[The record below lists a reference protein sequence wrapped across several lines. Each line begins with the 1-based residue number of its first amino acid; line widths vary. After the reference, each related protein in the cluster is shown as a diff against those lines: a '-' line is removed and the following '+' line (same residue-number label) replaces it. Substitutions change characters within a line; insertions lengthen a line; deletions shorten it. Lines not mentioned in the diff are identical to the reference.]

1 MSGIDDE
8 NPFGVSHLVMSYHVI
23 HQVLVRKEKSVEDIL
38 IFLLKYVQIQEMIW
52 NLNENT
58 NEACEI

>member
-8 NPFGVSHLVMSYHVI
+8 NPFGVSHFAMSYHVI
-23 HQVLVRKEKSVEDIL
+23 HQVLILKEKSVEDIL
-38 IFLLKYVQIQEMIW
+38 IFLLQYVQIQEMIS

-58 NEACEI
+58 NEASDI

>member
-23 HQVLVRKEKSVEDIL
+23 HQFLILKEKSVEDIL
-38 IFLLKYVQIQEMIW
+38 IFLLKVQIQEMIS

>member
-23 HQVLVRKEKSVEDIL
+23 HQVLILKEKSVEDIL
-38 IFLLKYVQIQEMIW
+38 IFLLQYVQIQEMISKSKW
-52 NLNENT
+52 KY
-58 NEACEI
+58 

>member
-8 NPFGVSHLVMSYHVI
+8 NPFGVSHLVMLYHVI
-23 HQVLVRKEKSVEDIL
+23 HQVLILKEKSVEDIL
-38 IFLLKYVQIQEMIW
+38 IFLLQYVQIQEMIW

>member
-23 HQVLVRKEKSVEDIL
+23 HQFLILKEKSVEDIL
-38 IFLLKYVQIQEMIW
+38 IFLLQYVQIHERIS
-52 NLNENT
+52 NLNENII
-58 NEACEI
+58 EAYEI